1 MVPLDQL
8 AAGCG
13 SLAAS
18 TADISVWRSEPF
30 RFFFPLGVILAW
42 IGVGHWLL
50 YATGVAATY
59 SCMFHGLI
67 QMQAFM
73 MAFAIGFLLTAL
85 PRRTQTQPVARL
97 EMTALATALVVFAVA
112 ALAERWVIAEAAYAA
127 LFALLIE
134 FALRRFLTRGMGR
147 RPPAAFVLLPIAALI
162 GIAGAAMIAAA
173 EMNTLA
179 PWTGHLGLLMVEQ
192 GVFLCLAV
200 GVGSLVLPLM
210 SGMPPPAD
218 LGSSPRQTWKA
229 VAYASAGAAILL
241 SLILEQLGFDRGG
254 PLMRALVVSLGLGLA
269 GGAWRPPGKPGA
281 HRKLVWL
288 AVWMMPLGL
297 LASAIW
303 PDYRVPALH
312 ILFIGGF
319 SLMVFG
325 VGTHVALSHFNL
337 EQLALGKPSAVIFL
351 GAALLIALLARLA
364 ADFSNTY
371 FIHLGWAA
379 GVWILGSAVWLIFFC
394 AKMLSS

>member
-1 MVPLDQL
+1 MTSPPVADLSP
-8 AAGCG
+8 
-13 SLAAS
+13 AS
-18 TADISVWRSEPF
+18 TADISLWRSEPF

-59 SCMFHGLI
+59 SCTFHGLI

-97 EMTALATALVVFAVA
+97 EMTALATALVVFAA
-112 ALAERWVIAEAAYAA
+112 AAIAERWVIAETAYAA

-134 FALRRFLTRGMGR
+134 FAMRRFLTRGMGR

-162 GIAGAAMIAAA
+162 GIAGAALIAAS

-218 LGSSPRQTWKA
+218 LGSSPRETWKA
-229 VAYASAGAAILL
+229 VAYASAGAAIIL
-241 SLILEQLGFDRGG
+241 S
-254 PLMRALVVSLGLGLA
+254 
-269 GGAWRPPGKPGA
+269 
-281 HRKLVWL
+281 
-288 AVWMMPLGL
+288 
-297 LASAIW
+297 
-303 PDYRVPALH
+303 
-312 ILFIGGF
+312 
-319 SLMVFG
+319 
-325 VGTHVALSHFNL
+325 
-337 EQLALGKPSAVIFL
+337 
-351 GAALLIALLARLA
+351 
-364 ADFSNTY
+364 
-371 FIHLGWAA
+371 
-379 GVWILGSAVWLIFFC
+379 
-394 AKMLSS
+394 